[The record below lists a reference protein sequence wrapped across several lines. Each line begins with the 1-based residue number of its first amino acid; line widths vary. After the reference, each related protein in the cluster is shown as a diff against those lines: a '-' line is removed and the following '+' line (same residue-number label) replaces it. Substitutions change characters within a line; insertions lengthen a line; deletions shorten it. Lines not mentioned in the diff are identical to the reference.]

1 MTNSTPTLALLIPQ
15 YIKYLH
21 HLDSAHMLEQEIKLS
36 LNASGLT
43 WNDLEE
49 AAANAE
55 QSKEI
60 L

>member
-1 MTNSTPTLALLIPQ
+1 
-15 YIKYLH
+15 
-21 HLDSAHMLEQEIKLS
+21 MLEQEIKLS